1 VVVTSSSSFIN
12 DVIMKCYLIYVLITI
27 FIFIASIMF
36 YCYYEDYAFIDSLL
50 FVLVTM
56 TSVGEFVRLKMMVM
70 MSVLMMLMMS
80 LLMIMLIM
88 MVTMMIIIMMLLL
101 MMIMILL
108 LVMLMLML
116 MLITIMMI
124 MRLLLMMMMMMMM
137 IDTMNYSDVGYG
149 GAGST
154 PTTDIS
160 RLYTIFLM
168 FAGK

>member
-1 VVVTSSSSFIN
+1 MVVTLSSSFIN

-70 MSVLMMLMMS
+70 MS

-88 MVTMMIIIMMLLL
+88 MVMMMMIIMMLLL
-101 MMIMILL
+101 MML
-108 LVMLMLML
+108 
-116 MLITIMMI
+116 
-124 MRLLLMMMMMMMM
+124 MMMMMM
-137 IDTMNYSDVGYG
+137 IDTMNYYDVGYG
-149 GAGST
+149 GTGST

>member
-1 VVVTSSSSFIN
+1 MVVTLSSSFIN

-70 MSVLMMLMMS
+70 MS

-88 MVTMMIIIMMLLL
+88 MVMMMMIIMMLLL
-101 MMIMILL
+101 MMLMMMMIMMLL

-124 MRLLLMMMMMMMM
+124 KRLLLLLLMMMMMMMM
-137 IDTMNYSDVGYG
+137 IDTMNYYDVGYG
-149 GAGST
+149 GTGST